1 MDQLYKS
8 PMIIKEREIVPCFI
22 HEMKT
27 TQPTV
32 ICMVFFMKSIDLK
45 WGKYDIL
52 AFKDDSFIF
61 HRSLVTCF

>member
-1 MDQLYKS
+1 
-8 PMIIKEREIVPCFI
+8 MIIKEREIVPCYI

-45 WGKYDIL
+45 WGKYNIY
-52 AFKDDSFIF
+52 AFKDDSFLF
-61 HRSLVTCF
+61 H